1 MATNLIERA
10 KEYATKLH
18 AETNH
23 TYDGKPYTTHLYLV
37 FSYAEK
43 YIHLVSSEVAESVL
57 ASAWTH
63 DTIEDCRVTYNDVK
77 SELGTTVAEITYAL
91 TNEKGK
97 NRKERANAKYYKGIR
112 ETPYA
117 TFIKLCDRLANV
129 SYSKSVNSKMIEAYQ
144 KEQGG
149 FECQLRYYDEFEA
162 CDDDMYAVMW
172 AELNEMLNN

>member
-1 MATNLIERA
+1 
-10 KEYATKLH
+10 
-18 AETNH
+18 
-23 TYDGKPYTTHLYLV
+23 
-37 FSYAEK
+37 
-43 YIHLVSSEVAESVL
+43 
-57 ASAWTH
+57 
-63 DTIEDCRVTYNDVK
+63 
-77 SELGTTVAEITYAL
+77 LGVTVAEITYAL

-172 AELNEMLNN
+172 AELNEMLND